1 MWILVRA
8 RLSAL
13 IHTPTWVHMHT
24 SSPELAPQES
34 AVSLLSFCHLR
45 TLAEVADILEPR
57 GLQEE
62 AEVPAQ
68 IDLHPPPHTCTLTYT
83 EAVLSNLGPL
93 ETQPQ
98 ETWR

>member
-68 IDLHPPPHTCTLTYT
+68 ILAEFVTVCARWEPVCQKPGTAPGSFY
-83 EAVLSNLGPL
+83 
-93 ETQPQ
+93 
-98 ETWR
+98 